1 MDRSICATVFSSTSK
16 SSCVLFSIK
25 DGSDQAEEFSKG
37 EAMEEGGVEGGLS
50 ELDARVLQSLLEEQP
65 DLAMEVNIKRLLNNK
80 SDSYMNKDAN
90 QKKKKKKK
98 YASQLLSKQEENE
111 GWWNEWKVK
120 ASTIIE
126 SVGIMVRNKI
136 ERDIQISLA
145 IPSLFWER
153 VSRNA
158 LRTLPTSSSFAAQ
171 QQQQR
176 EWISKLLLL
185 PPSANSTNDDD
196 NSLYEYLSNP
206 QDKIQS
212 LVSTIQDIMSSTT
225 TTSSKLKLF
234 SRRNDQRR
242 RSLALLLDSDATSS
256 ERTQRAYQI
265 RKRFVLDKQKQQQQ
279 NPSTIIFQLK
289 DALVD
294 GSNQLQQQ
302 TLAPSPGTK
311 TRSFL
316 LSSSSFIVPRLPKLS
331 SSSLSSITSNAT
343 PKLTQYISTSSTQN
357 ITATTSKGIANTNA
371 SSFSPLSS
379 SSSTTTT
386 QQLYSMENTYFATW
400 VDDSSTTGN
409 LEAMYTSDSQLSSS
423 STSIDNPEYSDA
435 TWTFVDVP
443 FEEQPRTLTFT
454 SDPNADASSSSAF
467 RTITDV
473 EVVLVDDQDTS
484 TPSNSKTTTSSS
496 STNNIP
502 FAEVPSQGET
512 DETDKEMLLTS
523 ITLRT
528 FDIIIFLTE
537 QIILVSYLLEAE
549 TIIVRS
555 FFYCSSCELGLFTHL
570 IFIFFPLFC
579 RLQYL

>member
-1 MDRSICATVFSSTSK
+1 M
-16 SSCVLFSIK
+16 K
-25 DGSDQAEEFSKG
+25 DGSVQDEMPKG
-37 EAMEEGGVEGGLS
+37 EPMEEGGMEGGLS

-80 SDSYMNKDAN
+80 NDSYMKKDAN
-90 QKKKKKKK
+90 LKKKKKK
-98 YASQLLSKQEENE
+98 YASQLLSKQEDNE
-111 GWWNEWKVK
+111 GWWNEWRVK
-120 ASTIIE
+120 ASTLIE

-136 ERDIQISLA
+136 ERDIQISLT

-158 LRTLPTSSSFAAQ
+158 LRTLPTSSSFAQ

-185 PPSANSTNDDD
+185 PPPANSTNDDD

-206 QDKIQS
+206 QDKLQS
-212 LVSTIQDIMSSTT
+212 LVSTMQDIMSSTT

-242 RSLALLLDSDATSS
+242 RSLALLLDSDASSS

-302 TLAPSPGTK
+302 TLVPSPGTK

-316 LSSSSFIVPRLPKLS
+316 LSSSFFIVPRLPKLS
-331 SSSLSSITSNAT
+331 SSPLSSITSNAT
-343 PKLTQYISTSSTQN
+343 PKLPQYISTSTTEN
-357 ITATTSKGIANTNA
+357 VTTTSKDIAYTNA
-371 SSFSPLSS
+371 SSFYPLSS

-386 QQLYSMENTYFATW
+386 TTSQQLHSMENTYFATW
-400 VDDSSTTGN
+400 VDDSSTTEN
-409 LEAMYTSDSQLSSS
+409 IEVMYTSDPQLSSS
-423 STSIDNPEYSDA
+423 STSLDNPEYSDA
-435 TWTFVDVP
+435 TWTFVDIP
-443 FEEQPRTLTFT
+443 YEEQPRTITFT
-454 SDPNADASSSSAF
+454 SDPNADTSPATF

-484 TPSNSKTTTSSS
+484 TRSNRKTTTSSS
-496 STNNIP
+496 STNIP
-502 FAEVPSQGET
+502 FAEIPSQGET
-512 DETDKEMLLTS
+512 DETDNEMLLTA

-528 FDIIIFLTE
+528 FDIVIFLME
-537 QIILVSYLLEAE
+537 QVVLVSLTFWKQNSL
-549 TIIVRS
+549 S
-555 FFYCSSCELGLFTHL
+555 FVVFYFSSCER
-570 IFIFFPLFC
+570 C
-579 RLQYL
+579 